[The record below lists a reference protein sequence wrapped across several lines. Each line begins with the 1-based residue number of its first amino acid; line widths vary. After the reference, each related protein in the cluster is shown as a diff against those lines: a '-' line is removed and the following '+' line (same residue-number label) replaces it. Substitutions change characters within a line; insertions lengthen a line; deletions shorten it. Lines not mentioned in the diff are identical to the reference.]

1 MNGRRRFLFKRTARD
16 LGAAPAFHVIEEPA
30 SWLLVRRPRTKARM
44 TRRILIAHPRDAE
57 TQARE
62 IAAELRALG
71 YEVGDYTPGAKRAK
85 ADKVVMLWTRAAWGT
100 PALRAAARKARATG
114 ALVCV
119 RLDGAPPPGARS
131 VRLTKDV
138 AWKRLLSAKAR
149 PAAAASRPARAQI
162 HTARAKRMA
171 RPAEAVGTD
180 MRLYSESSSRAF
192 AIVLSVCLLGAG
204 ALGFAYSR
212 YPQVAAPIDNAA
224 AVAYAQASEL
234 AALAP

>member
-1 MNGRRRFLFKRTARD
+1 
-16 LGAAPAFHVIEEPA
+16 
-30 SWLLVRRPRTKARM
+30 M
-44 TRRILIAHPRDAE
+44 TRRILIAHPRGAE
-57 TQARE
+57 KQARGV
-62 IAAELRALG
+62 AAELRALG
-71 YEVGDYTPGAKRAK
+71 YEVGDYTPGARRAK

-100 PALRAAARKARATG
+100 PALRAAARQARTTG

-138 AWKRLLSAKAR
+138 AWNRLLCAKAR
-149 PAAAASRPARAQI
+149 PAAAVSRPARAQI

>member
-1 MNGRRRFLFKRTARD
+1 
-16 LGAAPAFHVIEEPA
+16 
-30 SWLLVRRPRTKARM
+30 M
-44 TRRILIAHPRDAE
+44 TRRILIAHPRGAE
-57 TQARE
+57 KQARGV
-62 IAAELRALG
+62 AAELRALG
-71 YEVGDYTPGAKRAK
+71 YEVGDYTPGARRAK
-85 ADKVVMLWTRAAWGT
+85 ADKVVMLWSRAAWGT

-149 PAAAASRPARAQI
+149 PAAAASRPARTQI